1 MEDRICKIG
10 NSPPESLE
18 PLGGSHPT
26 SVLKHNTL
34 PVLAFSASTLQWQ
47 ITELQPSPVDLKK
60 NQWGSVFLRRL
71 LPAGVSQ
78 CCPFLHFLPWREK
91 GSSRRRFAWNMFCTK
106 KSTNKRGNSPPES
119 LEPLRAGL
127 YPQPFS
133 VLVHDTLPF
142 LAFLAST
149 LQWQITEL
157 HPSPVDLKKKCHKE
171 VFLAVQDATFLTV
184 DKPR

>member
-1 MEDRICKIG
+1 MEDSICKIE

-18 PLGGSHPT
+18 SLGGSHPT

-91 GSSRRRFAWNMFCTK
+91 GSSRCRFAWNKFCTK
-106 KSTNKRGNSPPES
+106 KMEDSSCKIGNSPPES
-119 LEPLRAGL
+119 LEPLGGHATC
-127 YPQPFS
+127 
-133 VLVHDTLPF
+133 VVTHDTLPV

-149 LQWQITEL
+149 LQWQITKL
-157 HPSPVDLKKKCHKE
+157 HPSPVDLKNKCQKE
-171 VFLAVQDATFLTV
+171 VFLAVQDSSIGDLASH
-184 DKPR
+184 